1 MCDHENRTWL
11 AGRGMRSKWRC
22 RDCHRRLT
30 GGYDHD
36 EGRFIE
42 FRGGTWP

>member
-1 MCDHENRTWL
+1 MCDHENRSWL
-11 AGRGMRSKWRC
+11 AGRGYQAKWRC
-22 RDCHRRLT
+22 KDCGSRVR